1 MPSTAEFLVES
12 LLADALLL
20 DEWGTQAGGQP
31 PQASDPPHT
40 PPAPPNSATEDSS
53 SSEAS
58 HPPTPSSAITSPL
71 TASKTRPKNNKKE
84 ADSSAATSS
93 VLDGDAQSQ
102 AILELRRRR
111 NRESMQRARQKQ
123 REEIESMRRTLE
135 TLSLQ
140 FERLREQKQR
150 STSETSATPTEVPDQ
165 STPFAQ
171 LEADYGTLAETSHRL
186 KAEKFLLQRMI
197 VEHEKTKLRLLEAI
211 KSSSNAPTASNEQQ
225 IAAIATPYHEPPA
238 QFFEFSDITP
248 EQAQDAVSACYRRI
262 VHYEQTAQPLAH
274 WIVDANGP
282 CRTFGWTVSCEISTG
297 NNFFL
302 SMSKRLPG
310 VSAQEA
316 MERSWA
322 VMSRARTADRSP
334 SRRLARSSVLQVLND
349 STCVVANDLHHPIKT
364 GVRMRSISVRCRMAT
379 KRGYA
384 VCLGTVNPQNPALR
398 RQNPA
403 VDYMDVSTW
412 HDFAH
417 DEDGTGCV
425 VSLKS
430 LTQYNTEENLHLRL
444 INALCTTWRWE
455 SDVMQR
461 PLRFLAL

>member
-20 DEWGTQAGGQP
+20 DEWGTHAEGQP
-31 PQASDPPHT
+31 SQAPAPPQT

-53 SSEAS
+53 CSEAS
-58 HPPTPSSAITSPL
+58 HPPTPPSAIKSPL
-71 TASKTRPKNNKKE
+71 TASKTKPSKNKE
-84 ADSSAATSS
+84 ADASAAASL
-93 VLDGDAQSQ
+93 VDGDAQSQ

-123 REEIESMRRTLE
+123 REDIESMHRTLE
-135 TLSLQ
+135 ALSLQ
-140 FERLREQKQR
+140 FEKLREHKQSSNSDAS
-150 STSETSATPTEVPDQ
+150 STPSELLLRQSA
-165 STPFAQ
+165 PFAQ

-211 KSSSNAPTASNEQQ
+211 KSSSNAPTATNEQQ
-225 IAAIATPYHEPPA
+225 LAAIATPHQEPPA
-238 QFFEFSDITP
+238 QFFEYSDITP

-282 CRTFGWTVSCEISTG
+282 CRTFGWTVTCEISTG

-302 SMSKRLPG
+302 SMTKRLPG

-316 MERSWA
+316 MERSWS
-322 VMSRARTADRSP
+322 VMSRARKEDRSP
-334 SRRLARSSVLQVLND
+334 SRRLARSSVLQILND
-349 STCVVANDLHHPIKT
+349 STCVVANDLHHPIKK

-398 RQNPA
+398 KQNPA

-412 HDFAH
+412 HDFAY
-417 DEDGTGCV
+417 DDDDTGCV

-430 LTQYNTEENLHLRL
+430 LTEYNTDENLHLRL

-461 PLRFLAL
+461 PMRFLAL